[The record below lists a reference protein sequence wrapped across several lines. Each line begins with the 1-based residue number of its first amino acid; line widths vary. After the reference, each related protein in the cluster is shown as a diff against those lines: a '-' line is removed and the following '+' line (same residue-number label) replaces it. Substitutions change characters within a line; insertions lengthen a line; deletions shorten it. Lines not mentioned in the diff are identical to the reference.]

1 MNEILKKRI
10 RNTDLLDK
18 VVSADEAVSHIK
30 PGMTLGVSGFT
41 IAGYPKMTATALSK
55 RADAGEKLNLTV
67 YSGASLGD
75 EFDGEL
81 TRKGVFKKRIP
92 YQTNNDLRNAINAG
106 KVGYFDMA
114 LGELPVWIKNGI
126 LNHIDVAV
134 VEATAIDEEGNII
147 PTTSIGVSNTYVEC
161 ADVVIVELNTYVPA
175 ELEGI
180 HDVFSPQKAPNTEPI
195 MIVKPSDRIGTP
207 YIKCNPD
214 KIVAIVESDIP
225 DNGRGVLPPDD
236 EFKMM
241 AENLI
246 SFLEGEVKA
255 GRLCDPLPPLQAG
268 IGSVTNAVLDG
279 LQASSFE
286 HMTVYSEVLQ
296 NSIFELMDSGKIDFA
311 CATSLT
317 LSSDVRDNFFKNFDK
332 YRDKIM
338 LRPQEISNAPEVI
351 RRLGIIA
358 VNTVIEADIYGNTN
372 STYIDGHRL
381 MNGVGGSGDFCQNAG
396 LSIFI
401 TKSTA
406 KNGTLSSI
414 VPLVSHIDHTI
425 HEIHVL
431 ITEQGAADL
440 RGLDPMD
447 RARTI
452 IDNCA
457 HPNFRPALHAYLDE
471 AYDSSPNKHKPVNLK
486 AAVEFKKSITH
497 S

>member
-1 MNEILKKRI
+1 MNENFRNRI
-10 RNTDLLDK
+10 RNTDLLEK
-18 VVSADEAVSHIK
+18 VMSADEAVSFIK

-41 IAGYPKMTATALSK
+41 IAGYPKVTAAALGE
-55 RADAGEKLNLTV
+55 RADTGEKLDLTV

-81 TRKGVFKKRIP
+81 TRKGVFKKRVP

-106 KVGYFDMA
+106 EVGYFDMA
-114 LGELPVWIKNGI
+114 LGELPIWVKNGI
-126 LNHIDVAV
+126 LNPIDIAV
-134 VEATAIDEEGNII
+134 VEAAAIDEEGNII

-161 ADVVIVELNTYVPA
+161 ADMVIIELNTYVP
-175 ELEGI
+175 EEIEGI
-180 HDVFSPQKAPNTEPI
+180 HDIFSPKKAPDTEPI
-195 MIVKPSDRIGTP
+195 MILKPSDRIGTP
-207 YIKCNPD
+207 YIKCDPS
-214 KIVAIVESDIP
+214 KIVAIVESNIP
-225 DNGRGVLPPDD
+225 DNGRAVAAPDD

-241 AENLI
+241 AKNLI
-246 SFLEGEVKA
+246 EFLKNEVA
-255 GRLCDPLPPLQAG
+255 DGMLCNPLPPLQAG

-279 LQASSFE
+279 LQESDFE

-296 NSIFELMDSGKIDFA
+296 NSIFELIDSGKIDFA

-317 LSSDVRDNFFKNFDK
+317 LSSDVRDAFFKNFSK
-332 YRDKIM
+332 YKDKIM
-338 LRPQEISNAPEVI
+338 LRPQEISNSPEVI

-358 VNTVIEADIYGNTN
+358 INTVIEADIYGNTN
-372 STYIDGHRL
+372 SSYIDGHRL

-440 RGLDPMD
+440 RGLDPVE
-447 RARTI
+447 RARVI

-457 HPNFRPALHAYLDE
+457 HPNFRPSLNAYLKE
-471 AYDSSPNKHKPVNLK
+471 ALESCPNKHKPVNLK
-486 AAVEFKKSITH
+486 AALEFCKCV
-497 S
+497 

>member
-1 MNEILKKRI
+1 MNQNLKKRI
-10 RNTDLLDK
+10 RNTELLGK
-18 VVSADEAVSHIK
+18 VMSADDAASHIK

-41 IAGYPKMTATALSK
+41 IAGYPKVTAAALGK
-55 RADAGEKLNLTV
+55 RADAGEMLDLTV

-106 KVGYFDMA
+106 KVGFFDMS

-126 LNHIDVAV
+126 LNPIDIAV
-134 VEATAIDEEGNII
+134 IEAAAIDENGNII

-161 ADVVIVELNTYVPA
+161 ADKVIVELNTYVP
-175 ELEGI
+175 EEIEGI
-180 HDVFSPQKAPNTEPI
+180 HDVFSPKKAPHTEPI
-195 MIVKPSDRIGTP
+195 MIIKSSDRIGTP
-207 YIKCNPD
+207 YIKCDPA

-225 DNGRGVLPPDD
+225 DNGRKVAPPDD
-236 EFKMM
+236 EFRLM
-241 AENLI
+241 AQNLI
-246 SFLEGEVKA
+246 NFLENEVRA

-279 LQASSFE
+279 LQASDFK

-296 NSIFELMDSGKIDFA
+296 NSIFELIDSGKIDFA

-317 LSSDVRDNFFKNFDK
+317 LSSDVRDEFFKNFSRYK
-332 YRDKIM
+332 DKIM
-338 LRPQEISNAPEVI
+338 LRPQEISNSPEVI

-358 VNTVIEADIYGNTN
+358 INTVIEADIYGNTN

-381 MNGVGGSGDFCQNAG
+381 MNGVGGSGDYCQNAG

-406 KNGTLSSI
+406 KDGSLSSI
-414 VPLVSHIDHTI
+414 VPLVSHADHTI

-440 RGLDPMD
+440 RGLDPVD

-457 HPNFRPALHAYLDE
+457 HPDFRPDLHAYLEE
-471 AYDSSPNKHKPVNLK
+471 ALNTCPNKHKPFNIK
-486 AAVEFKKSITH
+486 AAVEFKKSK

>member
-1 MNEILKKRI
+1 MNQNLTKRI
-10 RNTDLLDK
+10 RNAGLLEK
-18 VVSADEAVSHIK
+18 VMSADDAVAFIE

-41 IAGYPKMTATALSK
+41 IAGYPKVTAAALSR
-55 RADAGEKLNLTV
+55 RADTGEKLDLTV

-106 KVGYFDMA
+106 KIGYFDMA

-134 VEATAIDEEGNII
+134 IEAAAIDEDGNII
-147 PTTSIGVSNTYVEC
+147 PTTSIGVSNTYVEY
-161 ADVVIVELNTYVPA
+161 ADKVIIELNTYVP
-175 ELEGI
+175 EEIEGI

-195 MIVKPSDRIGTP
+195 MIMKPSDRIGTP
-207 YIKCNPD
+207 YIKCDPS
-214 KIVAIVESDIP
+214 KIVAIVESDVP
-225 DNGRGVLPPDD
+225 DNGRAVAAPDD
-236 EFKMM
+236 EFKQM
-241 AENLI
+241 AKNLI
-246 SFLEGEVKA
+246 SFLENEVKA
-255 GRLCDPLPPLQAG
+255 GRLCNPLPPLQAG

-279 LQASSFE
+279 LQTSNFE

-296 NSIFELMDSGKIDFA
+296 NSIFELIDSGKIDFA

-317 LSSDVRDNFFKNFDK
+317 LSSDVRDEFFKNFSRYK
-332 YRDKIM
+332 DKIM

-381 MNGVGGSGDFCQNAG
+381 MNGVGGSGDYCQNAG
-396 LSIFI
+396 LAIFI

-440 RGLDPMD
+440 RGLDPID

-457 HPNFRPALHAYLDE
+457 HPDFRPALHAYLEE
-471 AYDSSPNKHKPVNLK
+471 AIECCPNKHKPVNLK
-486 AAVEFKKSITH
+486 AAAAFKKQTNK
-497 S
+497 